1 MKLKVCGITRVEDAI
16 MARSLGADM
25 VGVIGIAGTPRA
37 IRAEEMQMIRQCI
50 KDGLVFVTD
59 SISHAE
65 SVAGRVDIVQVHR
78 IMNEQEM
85 RRLKGTV
92 IAYVPANDFGTGYIE
107 VVRKHGFTP
116 LIHSVNGRLSS
127 QDLIKFGDISDS
139 GIAGGIGVDNAAGFI
154 KSGAMFMDI
163 SSGVEDS
170 PGVKSPWKIRRI
182 AGMIK

>member
-25 VGVIGIAGTPRA
+25 IGVIGIPGTPRA
-37 IRAEEMQMIRQCI
+37 IGAEEFRMIRQRI
-50 KDGLVFVTD
+50 GDGLVFVTD
-59 SISHAE
+59 SISQAE
-65 SVAGRVDIVQVHR
+65 SVAGMADIVQIHR

-85 RRLKGTV
+85 RRLKGRV
-92 IAYVPANDFGTGYIE
+92 IAYVPANDFGRGYIE

-139 GIAGGIGVDNAAGFI
+139 GIAGGIGVDNVAEFI
-154 KSGAMFMDI
+154 GSGAMFIDI
-163 SSGVEDS
+163 SSGVEET
-170 PGVKSPWKIRRI
+170 PGIKSPWKIRRI